1 MSYAARKYLIMKKN
15 SSQIICILLLTLT
28 ALIWGGGFVSQ
39 SIGADFVGPFTFLA
53 LRSWIAS
60 VAMLPVLYLLVF
72 KKTRSEAPEKKT
84 LNAYS
89 LKGGFVCGLFL
100 FSASAV
106 QQMGIAYTT
115 TAKAGFLT
123 AMYVVMVPLLLVFF
137 GKSVEKRIWLCV
149 ALTALGLY
157 LLCLKDGLEF
167 QYGDILMIICALLFA
182 IQIMSINHFIKKVE
196 AVLLAW
202 FEFFFTAVF
211 STVFMLIFE
220 SNSIESLKAAAPSI
234 LFAGCLSS
242 AVGYTLQV
250 VGQKGLKP
258 TIASIVMS
266 LESVFSALLG
276 WLILGQ
282 KLSLRELSGCILI
295 FAAIIISQLSGSQ
308 RRLCEQKKPI
318 DRKPVR
324 T

>member
-1 MSYAARKYLIMKKN
+1 MPYAARKYLIMKKN

-53 LRSWIAS
+53 LRSLIAS

-137 GKSVEKRIWLCV
+137 GKSVEK
-149 ALTALGLY
+149 G
-157 LLCLKDGLEF
+157 
-167 QYGDILMIICALLFA
+167 YGFV
-182 IQIMSINHFIKKVE
+182 SH
-196 AVLLAW
+196 
-202 FEFFFTAVF
+202 
-211 STVFMLIFE
+211 
-220 SNSIESLKAAAPSI
+220 
-234 LFAGCLSS
+234 
-242 AVGYTLQV
+242 
-250 VGQKGLKP
+250 
-258 TIASIVMS
+258 
-266 LESVFSALLG
+266 
-276 WLILGQ
+276 
-282 KLSLRELSGCILI
+282 
-295 FAAIIISQLSGSQ
+295 
-308 RRLCEQKKPI
+308 
-318 DRKPVR
+318 
-324 T
+324 